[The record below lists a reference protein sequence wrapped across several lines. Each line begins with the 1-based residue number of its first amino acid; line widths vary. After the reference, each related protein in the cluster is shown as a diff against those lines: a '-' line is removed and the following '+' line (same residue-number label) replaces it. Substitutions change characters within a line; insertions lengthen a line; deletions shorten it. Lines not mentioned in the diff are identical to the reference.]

1 VRDGSQGTPPRF
13 IVSEIDGYPIGG
25 HYGRRPQM
33 MLSVSVLDRGWGYAE
48 VARWNEEDEIA
59 KRAGNYRSKRERRE
73 AMRNRAHG
81 LAAML
86 EAQHAT

>member
-1 VRDGSQGTPPRF
+1 
-13 IVSEIDGYPIGG
+13 
-25 HYGRRPQM
+25 
-33 MLSVSVLDRGWGYAE
+33 